1 MNGKPKLPR
10 GMFFDPAQIPMSL
23 MEPSNEA
30 GQAPG
35 GCRMTSSLPDASA
48 VRRALERRD
57 LVYGLTVTQV
67 MSIVVPVLDEWAA
80 EHGKMAAEI
89 TRLETLTADLAAA
102 CAEGKKP

>member
-10 GMFFDPAQIPMSL
+10 GMFFDPAQIPVSL

-35 GCRMTSSLPDASA
+35 GCPVTAPLPDAAA

-89 TRLETLTADLAAA
+89 TRLEALTADLAAA
-102 CAEGKKP
+102 CSEGKKP

>member
-1 MNGKPKLPR
+1 MT
-10 GMFFDPAQIPMSL
+10 
-23 MEPSNEA
+23 
-30 GQAPG
+30 AP
-35 GCRMTSSLPDASA
+35 LPDAAA

-89 TRLETLTADLAAA
+89 TRLEALTADLAAA
-102 CAEGKKP
+102 CSEGKKP